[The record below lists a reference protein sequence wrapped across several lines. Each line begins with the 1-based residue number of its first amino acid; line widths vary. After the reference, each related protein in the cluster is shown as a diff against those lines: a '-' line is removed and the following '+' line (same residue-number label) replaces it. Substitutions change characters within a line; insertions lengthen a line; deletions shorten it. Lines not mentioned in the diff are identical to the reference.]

1 MLKSDSENPV
11 DVLGTTAELASG
23 ASSTNQDLFLEL
35 IKVERAL
42 ENLGVM
48 LSRNNVGSPVHEM
61 RCVLF
66 EIVVSLGYGKK
77 YTQYSINRLSAL
89 GVLQPRDLEW
99 AKEKYGIQGVTNE

>member
-1 MLKSDSENPV
+1 MA
-11 DVLGTTAELASG
+11 TTAELASG

-35 IKVERAL
+35 IKVEHAL

-48 LSRNNVGSPVHEM
+48 LSKNDIGSPVYKM
-61 RCVLF
+61 RCILF
-66 EIVVSLGYGKK
+66 EIVVSLGYGER

-89 GVLQPRDLEW
+89 GVLQPKDLEW

>member
-1 MLKSDSENPV
+1 MLKSDSENPAV
-11 DVLGTTAELASG
+11 VLGTTAGSASG

-35 IKVERAL
+35 IKVERAV

-48 LSRNNVGSPVHEM
+48 LSRNDIGSPVYKM

-66 EIVVSLGYGKK
+66 EIVVSLGYGEK
-77 YTQYSINRLSAL
+77 YTQYSINRLNAL
-89 GVLQPRDLEW
+89 GVLQPKDLEW